1 MAGWHLAP
9 TAKLRA
15 DAGAIGS
22 GTATVWDKATGKRDI
37 TIHDP
42 NGQGVIDVAFSLDG
56 RQLAVDDSDGST
68 YLWNVATRA
77 LVATLTAPRERGRV
91 KR

>member
-1 MAGWHLAP
+1 VWNVTTGRLTHSLSNASIDGRVAFSP

-42 NGQGVIDVAFSLDG
+42 NG
-56 RQLAVDDSDGST
+56 
-68 YLWNVATRA
+68 
-77 LVATLTAPRERGRV
+77 
-91 KR
+91 